1 MSDAPRIVR
10 NVARPAKLAI
20 ALAALAL
27 LGACVQAGVRFN
39 RSVALAKTSE
49 PYQHRPLRPDA
60 RILIVGDSTAV
71 GTGAMDPRAS
81 IAGRIAQEFP
91 DTEIVNLGADGA
103 RLADVHGQ
111 LESIGSTR
119 FDLILV
125 QAGGNDVIRLASAST
140 LADDWSAVARA
151 AAGRAPQV
159 IIMPAG
165 NVGTAPFFFPPV
177 SWVMTARAR
186 SAREIAAGTAQASG
200 AAFVDLFYERQDD
213 PFLQDPERFYA
224 PDFLHPSDAGYG
236 LWYDALKTQGDL
248 SIKLG
253 PRSAASVR

>member
-1 MSDAPRIVR
+1 MSAAPRIVPT
-10 NVARPAKLAI
+10 VARPAKFAI
-20 ALAALAL
+20 AVAALAL
-27 LGACVQAGVRFN
+27 LGACAQAGVRFN
-39 RSVALAKTSE
+39 RSVALAKASE
-49 PYQHRPLRPDA
+49 PYQHRPLRPGS

-111 LESIGSTR
+111 LDSVGSTR

-125 QAGGNDVIRLASAST
+125 QAGGNDVIRLATAAT
-140 LADDWSAVARA
+140 LADDWGAVARA
-151 AAGRAPQV
+151 AAGRAPHV

-177 SWVMTARAR
+177 SWVMTKRAR
-186 SAREIAAGTAQASG
+186 SAREIAAGTARATG
-200 AAFVDLFYERQDD
+200 AAFVDLFHERQDD
-213 PFLQDPERFYA
+213 PFLKDPERFFA
-224 PDFLHPSDAGYG
+224 PDFLHPSDAGYA
-236 LWYDALKTQGDL
+236 LWYDALKTQADL
-248 SIKLG
+248 SLKLG
-253 PRSAASVR
+253 ARAATSAR